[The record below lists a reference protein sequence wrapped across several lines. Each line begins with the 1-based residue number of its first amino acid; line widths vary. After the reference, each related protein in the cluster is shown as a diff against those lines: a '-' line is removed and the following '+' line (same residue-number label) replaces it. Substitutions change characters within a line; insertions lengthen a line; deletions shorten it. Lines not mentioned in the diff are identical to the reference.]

1 MDELLADLKEEI
13 DEQATDMLQCPLCS
27 YEANRSYMR
36 QYDTCPSC
44 GTRIEHEESREAV
57 SGWTVTLEN
66 LWTEGCRALHI
77 KKPAQYRIIPIDT
90 FFANIKYAGKGKTNW
105 RTWYVVLPWEL
116 VTKTPE
122 EQMLAKELEII
133 DQLAELCD
141 QYIVDTETGCQCC
154 DKECFYYQQLERGY
168 WGNEHLC
175 CHCIAR
181 YVVKNNTITALTI
194 IKPLFL
200 EKDGWEEFFSLT
212 ALLPSLEQLL
222 FTEQTNI
229 HALPTTIGLLKYLK
243 AFELSGS
250 YLHTLPD
257 TFSQLQTL
265 EHLSL
270 ENSYFSSLPKV
281 IQQLPRIQSLNFLY
295 NSLTDL
301 NATTLAFFQQL
312 TTCKY
317 TYYRKDTRKD
327 RPAVYIQHIWMDAGQ
342 VTFTEDEYVDENLSN
357 PTDTIRKYC
366 HVCMPW
372 IRISRL
378 EYTLANSYFNQQYTV
393 EETAR
398 RWYTEVPETKRN
410 ALIEEQ
416 ELAKKKVQAEKEATN
431 RMRYYLHSQQPDKQY
446 TDQELLEQ
454 WNHLSPEEQVL
465 VQHHVRNMKKQARK
479 KAVQER
485 KKKKMYTHS
494 RK

>member
-1 MDELLADLKEEI
+1 M
-13 DEQATDMLQCPLCS
+13 
-27 YEANRSYMR
+27 
-36 QYDTCPSC
+36 
-44 GTRIEHEESREAV
+44 
-57 SGWTVTLEN
+57 
-66 LWTEGCRALHI
+66 
-77 KKPAQYRIIPIDT
+77 
-90 FFANIKYAGKGKTNW
+90 
-105 RTWYVVLPWEL
+105 
-116 VTKTPE
+116 
-122 EQMLAKELEII
+122 
-133 DQLAELCD
+133 
-141 QYIVDTETGCQCC
+141 
-154 DKECFYYQQLERGY
+154 
-168 WGNEHLC
+168 
-175 CHCIAR
+175 
-181 YVVKNNTITALTI
+181 
-194 IKPLFL
+194 
-200 EKDGWEEFFSLT
+200 
-212 ALLPSLEQLL
+212 
-222 FTEQTNI
+222 
-229 HALPTTIGLLKYLK
+229 
-243 AFELSGS
+243 
-250 YLHTLPD
+250 
-257 TFSQLQTL
+257 
-265 EHLSL
+265 SL

-281 IQQLPRIQSLNFLY
+281 IQQLPRLQSLNFQY